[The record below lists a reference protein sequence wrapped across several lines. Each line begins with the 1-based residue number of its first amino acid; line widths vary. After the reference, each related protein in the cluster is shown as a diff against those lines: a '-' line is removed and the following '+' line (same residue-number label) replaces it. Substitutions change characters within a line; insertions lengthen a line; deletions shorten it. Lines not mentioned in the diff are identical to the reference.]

1 MISLSTFNNRVIFNP
16 NCYNNACYNNYI
28 TIYVCDKCVLF
39 NTVESKVLYY
49 FVGWEDLR

>member
-1 MISLSTFNNRVIFNP
+1 MISLSTLITV
-16 NCYNNACYNNYI
+16 YYLTLTVACYNNYI
-28 TIYVCDKCVLF
+28 TIYVCDKCVSF